1 MSEEDIKIENTGTK
15 EFTENPYDHQNARP
29 EDVVRLFYIHD
40 VPIIP
45 VVSKRGVLIGI
56 LKKQGIISELS
67 DIERVE
73 KLKIDEFITR
83 NAVRMTFDDLIPYGK
98 IREFVV
104 INIFGEVQ
112 GKWSRIQLFTACD
125 TAKGTDQESE
135 VKKQQEDQVLEWMIY
150 LILEHIP
157 RALYAI
163 NEKGRTIF
171 YNSHFEDLY
180 TAKFG
185 SDVNV
190 EMMEKL
196 FSDPLRNELFSSA
209 DENDLTFHNDE
220 LDIFYEKIRD
230 ISLIFETAVRR
241 KVEPLYCILSLSDAQ
256 FQLLQKKPEL
266 VSIAYFDDSV
276 FQLPVLN
283 FEDIGASLNEYPL
296 FRNSKEDVK
305 NDLIEDIAHSGNI
318 LLQLKNAIRKISVG
332 IMHVREVVHKPL
344 QKRKRHLKLT

>member
-1 MSEEDIKIENTGTK
+1 MSDEEIKKEEVETK
-15 EFTENPYDHQNARP
+15 EFTENPFDHQNARP

-45 VVSKRGVLIGI
+45 VVSKRGMLIGI

-83 NAVRMTFDDLIPYGK
+83 NAVKMSFDDLIPFGK

-125 TAKGTDQESE
+125 NSKGTNQENE
-135 VKKQQEDQVLEWMIY
+135 VKKQQEDQVLDWMIY

-171 YNSHFEDLY
+171 YNSHFENMY
-180 TAKFG
+180 IEKYGTEV
-185 SDVNV
+185 DVA
-190 EMMEKL
+190 MMEKL
-196 FSDPLRNELFSSA
+196 FSDPMKNELFSNA
-209 DENDLTFHNDE
+209 NENDLSFHNDE
-220 LDIFYEKIRD
+220 LDIFYEKIPLM
-230 ISLIFETAVRR
+230 SNEKKSGFLIFCDKKSSGSEELRLPGVDLREKSLQEIVEAVERHII
-241 KVEPLYCILSLSDAQ
+241 VD
-256 FQLLQKKPEL
+256 
-266 VSIAYFDDSV
+266 
-276 FQLPVLN
+276 
-283 FEDIGASLNEYPL
+283 
-296 FRNSKEDVK
+296 
-305 NDLIEDIAHSGNI
+305 
-318 LLQLKNAIRKISVG
+318 AIRKGKNLDESAEI
-332 IMHVREVVHKPL
+332 
-344 QKRKRHLKLT
+344 LKLGRQALNSKIKKFSIEVK

>member
-1 MSEEDIKIENTGTK
+1 MSDENIIKEDVEKK

-45 VVSKRGVLIGI
+45 VVSKRGILIGV

-83 NAVRMTFDDLIPYGK
+83 NAAKMTFDDLIPFGK

-112 GKWSRIQLFTACD
+112 GTWNRIQLFSACD
-125 TAKGTDQESE
+125 TSRGVSQESE
-135 VKKQQEDQVLEWMIY
+135 VKKQQEDQVLDWMIY

-180 TAKFG
+180 IEKYNTE
-185 SDVNV
+185 VNV

-196 FSDPLRNELFSSA
+196 FSDPLKNELFSKA
-209 DENDLTFHNDE
+209 NENDLFFHNTD
-220 LDIFYEKIRD
+220 LDILYERI
-230 ISLIFETAVRR
+230 
-241 KVEPLYCILSLSDAQ
+241 P
-256 FQLLQKKPEL
+256 L
-266 VSIAYFDDSV
+266 VSNEKKSGFLFFCDKKSSGSEELRVPGVDLREKSL
-276 FQLPVLN
+276 Q
-283 FEDIGASLNEYPL
+283 DIVEAVE
-296 FRNSKEDVK
+296 RHIIVD
-305 NDLIEDIAHSGNI
+305 
-318 LLQLKNAIRKISVG
+318 AIRKGKNLDESAE
-332 IMHVREVVHKPL
+332 M
-344 QKRKRHLKLT
+344 LKLTKQSLNSKVKKFSIEIK

>member
-1 MSEEDIKIENTGTK
+1 MSDEEIKKEEVETR
-15 EFTENPYDHQNARP
+15 EFTENPFDHQNARP

-56 LKKQGIISELS
+56 LKKHNIISELS

-83 NAVRMTFDDLIPYGK
+83 NAVKMSFDDLIPFGK

-112 GKWSRIQLFTACD
+112 GAWSRIQLFTACD
-125 TAKGTDQESE
+125 NSKSVSQENE
-135 VKKQQEDQVLEWMIY
+135 VKKQQEDQVLDWMIY

-163 NEKGRTIF
+163 NEKGKTIF

-180 TAKFG
+180 VEKYG

-190 EMMEKL
+190 GMMEKL
-196 FSDPLRNELFSSA
+196 FSDPLRNELFSSV
-209 DENDLTFHNDE
+209 DENDLSFHNDE
-220 LDIFYEKIRD
+220 LDIFYEKIPL
-230 ISLIFETAVRR
+230 ISNEKKSGFLIF
-241 KVEPLYCILSLSDAQ
+241 CD
-256 FQLLQKKPEL
+256 KKPSGSEEL
-266 VSIAYFDDSV
+266 R
-276 FQLPVLN
+276 LPGVDLR
-283 FEDIGASLNEYPL
+283 EKSLQDI
-296 FRNSKEDVK
+296 
-305 NDLIEDIAHSGNI
+305 IEAVERHIIVD
-318 LLQLKNAIRKISVG
+318 AIRKGKNLDESAA
-332 IMHVREVVHKPL
+332 L
-344 QKRKRHLKLT
+344 LKLSRQALNSKIKKFSIEVT